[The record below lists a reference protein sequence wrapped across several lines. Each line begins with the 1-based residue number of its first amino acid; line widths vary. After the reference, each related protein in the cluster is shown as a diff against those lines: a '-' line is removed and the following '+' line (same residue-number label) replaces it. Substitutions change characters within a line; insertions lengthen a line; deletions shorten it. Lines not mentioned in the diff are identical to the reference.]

1 MASTLAHELNQ
12 PLASIVNF
20 NMGCARRLRAGN
32 WDPEALLDAMEQ
44 GSRQAERAGEIIR
57 RVREFVAKREPRL
70 AVVDFNAVVS
80 AAAALAELDVEKRQV
95 SLALDLAPRLP
106 PVLADEI
113 LIEQVILNLV
123 RNGVE
128 AMDET
133 DPGDRK
139 LRRAS
144 QLEPAGQVRVSISDL
159 GGGIAEGLA
168 GDAFVPFFTPKP
180 RGMGLGLSICRSFLE
195 YHDGR
200 LWCEP
205 NPAGGAIFHFTLPA
219 AVQ

>member
-1 MASTLAHELNQ
+1 M
-12 PLASIVNF
+12 P
-20 NMGCARRLRAGN
+20 GN
-32 WDPEALLDAMEQ
+32 WDPDALLDAMEQ

-57 RVREFVAKREPRL
+57 RVREFVSKREPSRAL
-70 AVVDFNAVVS
+70 VDFNAIVG
-80 AAAALAELDVEKRQV
+80 AAAALAELDVEKKHVR
-95 SLALDLAPRLP
+95 LALDLAPTLP
-106 PVLADEI
+106 RVLADEI

-133 DPGDRK
+133 EPGERE
-139 LRRAS
+139 LRLAS
-144 QLEPAGQVRVSISDL
+144 QLDLGGQVRFSIADR
-159 GGGIAEGLA
+159 GCGIADGMA
-168 GDAFVPFFTPKP
+168 GDAFAPFFTTKP
-180 RGMGLGLSICRSFLE
+180 RGMGLGLSICRSILE

-219 AVQ
+219 TAQ